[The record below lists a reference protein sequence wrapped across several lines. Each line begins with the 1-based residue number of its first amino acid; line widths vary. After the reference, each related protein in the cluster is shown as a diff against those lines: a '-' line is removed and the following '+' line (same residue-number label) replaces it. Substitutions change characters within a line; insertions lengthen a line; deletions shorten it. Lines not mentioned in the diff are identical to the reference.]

1 MPLRLI
7 GVILVVTLLVT
18 FIGLN
23 LENVTDIA
31 FGFYTF
37 RDIPVFLTILASFAL
52 GLLAALP
59 AVLVHRSKDPK
70 ARSEGRASRKPGRT
84 AALPAEAPISGRRSS
99 ASRRSRVSDL
109 EDGSYGVD

>member
-7 GVILVVTLLVT
+7 GVILLVALLVT

-23 LENVTDIA
+23 LENAADIS
-31 FGFYTF
+31 FGFYTL

-59 AVLVHRSKDPK
+59 AVLVHRFKASK
-70 ARSEGRASRKPGRT
+70 ARPEGRVSRRAGRT
-84 AALPAEAPISGRRSS
+84 AALPAEAPVSGRRSS
-99 ASRRSRVSDL
+99 AARRSRASDL